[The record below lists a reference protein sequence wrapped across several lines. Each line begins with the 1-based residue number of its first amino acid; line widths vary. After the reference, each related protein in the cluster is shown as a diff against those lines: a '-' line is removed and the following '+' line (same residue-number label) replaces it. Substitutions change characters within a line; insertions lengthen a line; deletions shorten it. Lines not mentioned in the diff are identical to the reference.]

1 MGGQTGFAVSLEVGR
16 GTSLAAALALL
27 DLAND
32 LALVHFLEGLHHALP
47 LGDLEASPKSS
58 LFCVRAARC

>member
-1 MGGQTGFAVSLEVGR
+1 MQSGRIDSGEGGLGQVGGQTGFAVSLEVGR

-47 LGDLEASPKSS
+47 LGDL
-58 LFCVRAARC
+58 V